1 MIKFKVDTYS
11 QGVRVRVVYPN
22 DRLPILE
29 FCKTLT
35 LWDQS
40 FDVRSKRMVTKTKAV
55 FATANMYR
63 DEFGFLRDE
72 FPSLMAHLKE
82 AGYVDADFAFTH
94 HEPIVGDSVEIG
106 LKEGVA
112 PRNEGQEAAVEFIH
126 QPDTRNRILNLPTG
140 FGKAQPLDAWIKI
153 PGSWTTMGEVKVGQT
168 IMGWDGKPCKVTGV
182 YPQGVRPV
190 YRLTFKDG
198 RTVKADEKHLWKVYN
213 SRYRGFPKDGTQI
226 DPWSVTTT
234 AELIEMM
241 KDSKNSFSVP
251 VMVPDKKEVDV
262 DLPIDPYLLGVLL
275 GDGCFRQSSVTITK
289 GDQFIFDT
297 IEPMVRS
304 IKHKLTI
311 VCENESTKTLRIVN
325 DGNDCYF
332 YKMLNDI
339 GVGKTL
345 SANKHIPDVYLNASF
360 NQRLSLL
367 NGLMDTDGHVTKL
380 GGQSF
385 TSTSLDLAEAVTYLV
400 RSVGGI
406 ARMTNRVTTYIYN
419 GEKRKGRRA
428 YTVHIRHPHPN
439 SLFRLPRKKDRCK
452 ATTQYT
458 DAFRLQLTNIEYVGE
473 EETQCISINHP
484 DRLYVTDSFTV
495 THNTFLG
502 IHSASKFGV
511 RTALVAA
518 SGHFPTWI
526 NAFKDF
532 TTLDVSKEV
541 CTVQGQKQLGTVV
554 DLAKS
559 GENPYK
565 VMLISIS
572 TLRNYLKMYL
582 EEGITIDDLSPYDL
596 FPTLGI
602 GLRIVDESH
611 ENIHA
616 LITSTI
622 HTHVKRTIYLSATL
636 VSEDE
641 AINKQYVRIFPP
653 EDRFLK
659 VKDNDHCIAVGFNYG
674 IREHKKLKYQGGK
687 GYSHVKFEQSIMKDK
702 ALEKGY
708 YQMIYELANSAF
720 FSRKKDGQK
729 LLIFCATTEMCD
741 KLAAYI
747 KKALG
752 EKNTLSV
759 SAYTADHAE
768 SILYE
773 TDVIVSTPS
782 SAGTGKDIPD
792 LAVGISTVAIGSVQR
807 NLQMLGRLRPL
818 KRWPEQD
825 PVYIW
830 LTCTN
835 IRQHNTYSF
844 KKHEQFKGK
853 VKDMR
858 KINSNYNL

>member
-1 MIKFKVDTYS
+1 MIKFKVDMYS

-82 AGYVDADFAFTH
+82 AGYVNADFAFTH
-94 HEPIVGDSVEIG
+94 HEPIIGDSVEIG
-106 LKEGVA
+106 LKDGVA

-198 RTVKADEKHLWKVYN
+198 RTVKADENHLWKVYN
-213 SRYRGFPKDGTQI
+213 SRYRGFPKDGTRI

-251 VMVPDKKEVDV
+251 VMVPDKEEADV
-262 DLPIDPYLLGVLL
+262 DLPVDPYQLGVAK
-275 GDGCFRQSSVTITK
+275 I
-289 GDQFIFDT
+289 
-297 IEPMVRS
+297 
-304 IKHKLTI
+304 
-311 VCENESTKTLRIVN
+311 
-325 DGNDCYF
+325 
-332 YKMLNDI
+332 
-339 GVGKTL
+339 L

-360 NQRLSLL
+360 NQRLRLL
-367 NGLMDTDGHVTKL
+367 NGLMDTGGRVTKAGEL
-380 GGQSF
+380 SF
-385 TSTSLDLAEAVTYLV
+385 TSTSEELAEAVTYLI
-400 RSVGGI
+400 RSVGGTAGI
-406 ARMTNRVTTYIYN
+406 TSHVHSGERRN
-419 GEKRKGRRA
+419 GHRA
-428 YTVHIRHPHPN
+428 YTVHIRHPNPN
-439 SLFRLPRKKDRCK
+439 SLFRLPRKKDRCN

-458 DAFRLQLTNIEYVGE
+458 DAFRLQLVDIEYVGE
-473 EETQCISINHP
+473 EKTQCISIDHP
-484 DRLYVTDSFTV
+484 DKLYITDGFTV

-720 FSRKKDGQK
+720 FSRKKGWTK
-729 LLIFCATTEMCD
+729 TAYLCATTEMCD

-752 EKNTLSV
+752 DKNTLSV